1 MTDASGFDAWYQSEH
16 KNVLAAVTMLCGQ
29 DYARAE
35 DATNDAFVKALERW
49 SSVREM
55 EAPGGWVTRVALNK
69 AKRSLRL
76 RGRRIRQQHI
86 ASVAVE
92 DRHVDAELWRAVSE
106 LPARQRHAL
115 ILRYIDDY
123 SQKQIAAELDIAPGT
138 AAATLSQ
145 ARNKLRAEIEI
156 GEIE

>member
-1 MTDASGFDAWYQSEH
+1 MTDTGDFDSWYRSEH
-16 KNVLAAVTMLCGQ
+16 KNVLAVVTMLCGQ
-29 DYARAE
+29 DHARAE

-49 SSVREM
+49 PSVREM
-55 EAPGGWVTRVALNK
+55 ESPGGWVTRVAVNK

-76 RGRRIRQQHI
+76 RGRRIRQLD
-86 ASVAVE
+86 ANKVAVE
-92 DRHVDAELWRAVSE
+92 DRHLDGELWRAVKE

-145 ARNKLRAEIEI
+145 ARTNLRAEI